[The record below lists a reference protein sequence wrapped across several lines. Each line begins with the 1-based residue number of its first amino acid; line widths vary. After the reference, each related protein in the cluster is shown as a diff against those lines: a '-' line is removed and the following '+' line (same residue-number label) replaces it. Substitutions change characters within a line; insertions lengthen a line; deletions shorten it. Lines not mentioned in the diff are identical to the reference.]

1 MPPKAASLMKLAN
14 RQWEGR
20 TQRIEKRNSRNAE
33 VPKLG
38 THSTRGSRGCAVG
51 LSPTTILS
59 PKGWDGFFLPDHR
72 PTAIGGKNVRDAA
85 SQLWLI
91 LAYLTPHQSPPY
103 R

>member
-1 MPPKAASLMKLAN
+1 MLPSAATLMKPAG
-14 RQWEGR
+14 RQWERR
-20 TQRIEKRNSRNAE
+20 TQRIEKRYSRNAE

-72 PTAIGGKNVRDAA
+72 PNRPTAIGGKNVRDAA
-85 SQLWLI
+85 SQ
-91 LAYLTPHQSPPY
+91 Q
-103 R
+103 

>member
-1 MPPKAASLMKLAN
+1 MLPSAATLMKPAG
-14 RQWEGR
+14 RQWERR
-20 TQRIEKRNSRNAE
+20 TQRVEKRYSRNAE

-72 PTAIGGKNVRDAA
+72 PNRPTAIGGKNVRDAA
-85 SQLWLI
+85 
-91 LAYLTPHQSPPY
+91 PHFGVSFW
-103 R
+103 RI